1 MKKFLS
7 DMNPFVRGLLVV
19 ALIAG
24 IVVVLQLQLTLTALF
39 LIASIIFPLAIAYFL
54 FLMWRERRG
63 DFEVWP
69 TRSKFAFYGGAVLIV
84 AALLVAFFQGVSGL
98 DAVACLFVIGFSGFA
113 MFRAWRDQHLYGG
126 Y

>member
-1 MKKFLS
+1 MRKFFS
-7 DMNPFVRGLLVV
+7 EMNPFVRGMLVV

-54 FLMWRERRG
+54 FLMWRERRD

-69 TRSKFAFYGGAVLIV
+69 TRSKIAFYGGAVLIV
-84 AALLVAFFQGVSGL
+84 AALLVAFFRGASGL
-98 DAVACLFVIGFSGFA
+98 DAVACVLVIVLSGFA
-113 MFRAWRDQHLYGG
+113 MFRAWKDQHTYG

>member
-1 MKKFLS
+1 MKKLFS
-7 DMNPFVRGLLVV
+7 DMNPFVRGMLVV

-39 LIASIIFPLAIAYFL
+39 LIASIVFPLAIAYFL

-69 TRSKFAFYGGAVLIV
+69 ARSKFAFYGGAALIMV
-84 AALLVAFFQGVSGL
+84 ALLLVVFQGASGL
-98 DAVACLFVIGFSGFA
+98 DALACVFVIACSGFA
-113 MFRAWRDQHLYGG
+113 MFRAWRDQHTYG

>member
-1 MKKFLS
+1 MKRFFS
-7 DMNPFVRGLLVV
+7 EMNPFVRGMLVV

-63 DFEVWP
+63 DLEVWP
-69 TRSKFAFYGGAVLIV
+69 ARSRFAFYGGAVLIV
-84 AALLVAFFQGVSGL
+84 AALLVAFFQGASGL
-98 DAVACLFVIGFSGFA
+98 DAVACVFVIGFSGFG
-113 MFRAWRDQHLYGG
+113 MFRAWRDQRTYG

>member
-1 MKKFLS
+1 MKRFFS
-7 DMNPFVRGLLVV
+7 EMNPFVRGLLVV

-54 FLMWRERRG
+54 YLLWRDRR
-63 DFEVWP
+63 DDVAVWP
-69 TRSKFAFYGGAVLIV
+69 ARSKFAFYGGAVLIV
-84 AALLVAFFQGVSGL
+84 AALLVFFFRGASGL
-98 DAVACLFVIGFSGFA
+98 DALALLLVLGFSGFA
-113 MFRAWRDQHLYGG
+113 MFRAWRDQHTYG

>member
-1 MKKFLS
+1 MRRFFS
-7 DMNPFVRGLLVV
+7 EMNPFLRGMLIV

-39 LIASIIFPLAIAYFL
+39 LIASIIFPLAIAYFV

-63 DFEVWP
+63 DFELWP

-84 AALLVAFFQGVSGL
+84 AALLAAFFTGVSGL
-98 DAVACLFVIGFSGFA
+98 NAVACLVVIGDRKS
-113 MFRAWRDQHLYGG
+113 
-126 Y
+126 

>member
-1 MKKFLS
+1 MKRFFS
-7 DMNPFVRGLLVV
+7 EMNPFVRGMLVV

-39 LIASIIFPLAIAYFL
+39 LIASIIFPLAIAYFI

-69 TRSKFAFYGGAVLIV
+69 ARSKFAFYGGAVLIV
-84 AALLVAFFQGVSGL
+84 AALLVALFRGASGF
-98 DAVACLFVIGFSGFA
+98 DAIACLFVIGFSAFA
-113 MFRAWRDQHLYGG
+113 MFRAWRDQHSYG

>member
-1 MKKFLS
+1 MKRFFS
-7 DMNPFVRGLLVV
+7 EMNPFVRGLLVV

-54 FLMWRERRG
+54 YLLWRDRR
-63 DFEVWP
+63 DDVAVWP
-69 TRSKFAFYGGAVLIV
+69 ARSKFAFYGGAVLIV
-84 AALLVAFFQGVSGL
+84 AALLVFFFRGASGFDALAFLLVL
-98 DAVACLFVIGFSGFA
+98 GFSGFA
-113 MFRAWRDQHLYGG
+113 MFRAWRDQHTYG

>member
-1 MKKFLS
+1 
-7 DMNPFVRGLLVV
+7 MNPFVRGMLVV

-69 TRSKFAFYGGAVLIV
+69 ARSRFAFYGGAVLIV
-84 AALLVAFFQGVSGL
+84 AALLVAFFQGASGL
-98 DAVACLFVIGFSGFA
+98 DAVACVLVIVFSGFA
-113 MFRAWRDQHLYGG
+113 MFRAWRDQHTYG

>member
-1 MKKFLS
+1 MRRFFS
-7 DMNPFVRGLLVV
+7 EMNPFVRGMLVV

-39 LIASIIFPLAIAYFL
+39 LIASIIFPLAIAYFV

-84 AALLVAFFQGVSGL
+84 AALLLAFFQHVSGL
-98 DAVACLFVIGFSGFA
+98 DAVACVLVILFSGFG
-113 MFRAWRDQHLYGG
+113 MFRAWRDQHTYG

>member
-1 MKKFLS
+1 MKRFFS
-7 DMNPFVRGLLVV
+7 EMNPFVRGMLVV

-54 FLMWRERRG
+54 FLMWRERRS

-69 TRSKFAFYGGAVLIV
+69 ARSKFAFYGGAALIL
-84 AALLVAFFQGVSGL
+84 AALLVAVFQGASGL
-98 DAVACLFVIGFSGFA
+98 DALACVFVIALSGFA
-113 MFRAWRDQHLYGG
+113 MFRAWRDQHTYG

>member
-1 MKKFLS
+1 MKNFFS
-7 DMNPFVRGLLVV
+7 DMNPFVRRMLVV

-39 LIASIIFPLAIAYFL
+39 LIASIIFPLAIAYFV

-69 TRSKFAFYGGAVLIV
+69 ARSKFAFYGGALLIV
-84 AALLVAFFQGVSGL
+84 AALLVAFFRGASGF
-98 DAVACLFVIGFSGFA
+98 DAIACLLVIALAGFA
-113 MFRAWRDQHLYGG
+113 MFRAWRDQHTYG

>member
-1 MKKFLS
+1 MRRFFSEL
-7 DMNPFVRGLLVV
+7 NPFLRGMLVV

-39 LIASIIFPLAIAYFL
+39 LIASIIFPLAIAYFV

-69 TRSKFAFYGGAVLIV
+69 ARSKFAFYGGAVLIV
-84 AALLVAFFQGVSGL
+84 AALLVVLFRGASGF
-98 DAVACLFVIGFSGFA
+98 DAIACLLVIGLAGFA
-113 MFRAWRDQHLYGG
+113 MFRAWRDQHTYG

>member
-1 MKKFLS
+1 MRRFFS
-7 DMNPFVRGLLVV
+7 EMNPFLRGMLVV

-69 TRSKFAFYGGAVLIV
+69 ARSRFAFYGGAVLIV
-84 AALLVAFFQGVSGL
+84 AALMVALFRGVSGL
-98 DAVACLFVIGFSGFA
+98 DAISCLLVISLSGFA
-113 MFRAWRDQHLYGG
+113 MFRAWRDQHTYG

>member
-1 MKKFLS
+1 MKKFFS
-7 DMNPFVRGLLVV
+7 DMNPFVRGMLVV
-19 ALIAG
+19 ALIAA

-69 TRSKFAFYGGAVLIV
+69 ARSKFAFYGGAVLIV
-84 AALLVAFFQGVSGL
+84 AALLVALFRGASGPNAL
-98 DAVACLFVIGFSGFA
+98 ACVFVIAFSAFA
-113 MFRAWRDQHLYGG
+113 MFRAWRDQHTYG

>member
-1 MKKFLS
+1 MKRFFS
-7 DMNPFVRGLLVV
+7 EMNPFVRGLLVV

-54 FLMWRERRG
+54 YLLWRDQR
-63 DFEVWP
+63 DDVAVWP

-84 AALLVAFFQGVSGL
+84 VALLVFFFRGASGL
-98 DAVACLFVIGFSGFA
+98 DALAFLLVLGFSGFA
-113 MFRAWRDQHLYGG
+113 MFRAWRDQHTYD

>member
-1 MKKFLS
+1 MKRFFS
-7 DMNPFVRGLLVV
+7 DMNPFVRGMLVV

-69 TRSKFAFYGGAVLIV
+69 ARSKFAFYGGAVLIV
-84 AALLVAFFQGVSGL
+84 AALLVAFFTGVSGL
-98 DAVACLFVIGFSGFA
+98 DAVACLLVIGFSGFA
-113 MFRAWRDQHLYGG
+113 MFRAWRDQHTYG